1 MPCAARFP
9 PGPLEALVRLPACRS
24 WGGGWG
30 QWLAEGEWPCG
41 LELEDRPPSP
51 ARWRAECVWAQDS
64 MALLSETGKRRGLLL
79 HCAPG
84 EEGGWPPGRFRWHS
98 EAGGSSIQTRF
109 LVSRG
114 GGTGGAGSPCPASAR
129 GGRFCSR
136 CPLAQVPGCRAAP
149 QGPPRAAARVPC
161 CCRGQAACP
170 ARSHAV
176 WGVPPGT
183 GTEWQ
188 PRGPG
193 SWCPGLSWTHSA
205 LPRPAGA
212 VVSPRDPEPGGTPWS
227 SVRRSAAPRHGPRW
241 RSRLRKAS
249 STGSAWW
256 GSGRVEVAPGSSG
269 GGTTPA

>member
-1 MPCAARFP
+1 MAAGVSPVTLGTCGALAVVCMAQTRSLAWRVPAMPCAARFP

-64 MALLSETGKRRGLLL
+64 MALLSETGNRRGLLL

-98 EAGGSSIQTRF
+98 EARGSSIQTRF

-176 WGVPPGT
+176 WGVLPAA

-188 PRGPG
+188 PRGPRE
-193 SWCPGLSWTHSA
+193 LV
-205 LPRPAGA
+205 PRAEL
-212 VVSPRDPEPGGTPWS
+212 DPQRPPQACRCS
-227 SVRRSAAPRHGPRW
+227 RFSQGP
-241 RSRLRKAS
+241 
-249 STGSAWW
+249 
-256 GSGRVEVAPGSSG
+256 
-269 GGTTPA
+269 